1 MMKSISQQID
11 KELPKEYTLFYIG
24 NYMSSHG
31 IDDRGWA
38 VEKNNKR
45 ITSYY
50 ATKDLN
56 ELYSFLER
64 KEIIKKEKHNEN
76 T

>member
-1 MMKSISQQID
+1 MMKSISQMID

-38 VEKNNKR
+38 VEKDNK
-45 ITSYY
+45 
-50 ATKDLN
+50 
-56 ELYSFLER
+56 
-64 KEIIKKEKHNEN
+64 KK
-76 T
+76 

>member
-1 MMKSISQQID
+1 MKSISQQID

-50 ATKDLN
+50 ATKDLS

>member
-1 MMKSISQQID
+1 MMKSISQMID

-38 VEKNNKR
+38 VEKDNKKV
-45 ITSYY
+45 TSYY

-56 ELYSFLER
+56 LLYNYLKR
-64 KEIIKKEKHNEN
+64 KEII
-76 T
+76 

>member
-1 MMKSISQQID
+1 MKSISQQID